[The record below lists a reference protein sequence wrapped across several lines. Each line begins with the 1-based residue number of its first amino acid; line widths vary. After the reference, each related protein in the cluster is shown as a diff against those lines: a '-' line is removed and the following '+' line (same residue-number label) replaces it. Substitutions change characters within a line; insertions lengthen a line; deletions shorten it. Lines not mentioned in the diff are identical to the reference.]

1 MTDTEDF
8 SISENNAKSFY
19 DTHLKKNKSSGIFSV
34 VGSWG
39 TGKSTMKKKL
49 LKLINRK
56 MGDKTITVAY
66 DALQFEET
74 SQVTSE
80 LYNVIAKSKSLSL
93 WDFCTRN
100 KLRAAAQLKKES
112 TAQSISTSQIW
123 SIFIVGFLTFLLG
136 KLSNVLEFNSINK
149 LIAGF
154 LIFLLIFF
162 MRNTVLRVITGL
174 LPRKSH
180 IEVLE
185 SINFKQKNLIILID
199 EIDRLSPEA
208 TKLLFDEVL
217 IIKDSFKKAKVKFKI
232 IMFYD
237 EDVVLHNYRT
247 INIYEPHI
255 FLQKFYDRQ
264 FRLPRAFFFDDLY
277 AWAVNIKKKKS
288 TVLYIPTAEIIG
300 HIADNLISFREKDKL
315 IKFFEQQVA
324 RFISDDTKRSSPLD
338 ADVFIFSLSLRFYFD
353 LRQLDDNTSGKLYS
367 VYLEKGINVLDS
379 IYNSSVEDL
388 RLLISSEI
396 NQLVKP
402 YSNGL
407 YTQELLIDQTIMN
420 NNVNKTD
427 DYCSYVIKAIDFL
440 VWDDFS
446 WAAKNFQKFNNYL
459 TEKKIDFIELIFD
472 LSRQLQN
479 TINQAHSAKLTS
491 ERENFSIK
499 HIQDLYIKRIEC
511 VRFFLYLYIK
521 LGNSITNLIPV
532 RENEPL
538 DCLIICAL
546 LKFNRKT
553 DKNHFDTVEV
563 DNFIHSAILD
573 GDKENILDLIKE
585 RVSNL
590 KDLSHLFNDS
600 LYMCQASD
608 LILALC
614 AEVRLEDIPK
624 EKWDSLKFY
633 PEIRKLNNSIN
644 SLIYILIFQNNPL
657 KLELHSLF
665 GYYKAL
671 STYKFN
677 PEIKTLF
684 ENPLINGINSP
695 NRGHYR
701 NK

>member
-8 SISENNAKSFY
+8 SISENNAQDFY
-19 DTHLKKNKSSGIFSV
+19 DIHIKDNNSSEIISV
-34 VGSWG
+34 IGSWG
-39 TGKSTMKKKL
+39 TGKSKVKEEL
-49 LKLINRK
+49 LELINEEK
-56 MGDKTITVAY
+56 GDRTITVAY

-123 SIFIVGFLTFLLG
+123 SIFIVAFLTFLIG
-136 KLSNVLEFNSINK
+136 KLSNVSEFNSINK
-149 LIAGF
+149 LITGF
-154 LIFLLIFF
+154 LIFLMIFF
-162 MRNTVLRVITGL
+162 IRNKILSLIAGL

-264 FRLPRAFFFDDLY
+264 YRLPRAFFFDDLY

-288 TVLYIPTAEIIG
+288 TVLYIPTAAITR

-338 ADVFIFSLSLRFYFD
+338 ANIFIFSLSLRFYFD
-353 LRQLDDNTSGKLYS
+353 LRQLDDDTSGKLYS
-367 VYLEKGINVLDS
+367 VYLEKGINILDS

-388 RLLISSEI
+388 RLLISNEI

-402 YSNGL
+402 YSNEL
-407 YTQELLIDQTIMN
+407 YTQKKLINQTILN
-420 NNVNKTD
+420 PNINEITH
-427 DYCSYVIKAIDFL
+427 YCTNIIDSLEFFY
-440 VWDDFS
+440 WSDFS
-446 WAAKNFQKFNNYL
+446 WAEKNLQEFNNYL
-459 TEKKIDFIELIFD
+459 TEKNMDFTALIFE

-563 DNFIHSAILD
+563 DNFIHSAIPD

-585 RVSNL
+585 SVSNL

-614 AEVRLEDIPK
+614 AEVRLDDIPK
-624 EKWDSLKFY
+624 EQWGSQPLY

-665 GYYKAL
+665 GYYKEL
-671 STYKFN
+671 STYEFN
-677 PEIKTLF
+677 REIKTLF
-684 ENPLINGINSP
+684 ENPLINRINSP
-695 NRGHYR
+695 NRDHYR